1 MKPRTSSLHGTDGYD
16 HSLNEYADAALLV
29 LVQSCNHCPY
39 VQAWEDRLI
48 AIANDFANK
57 GVCVVAIN
65 SNDVSRYPEDSFE
78 AMKARAKERGFSFD
92 YLFDEGQSLARALGA
107 ESTPE
112 VFLFDA
118 ERKLRYHGAVDN
130 SRDENAVTR
139 SYLREAIDALM
150 AGEDPPVTETDAP
163 GFSVN
168 GRHDPP
174 RTSQNPQALAGL
186 T

>member
-1 MKPRTSSLHGTDGYD
+1 MKMEIGSEAPHFELPGVDGYG
-16 HSLNEYADAALLV
+16 HSLDEYADATLLV

-48 AIANDFANK
+48 AIANDFAYE
-57 GVCVVAIN
+57 GVRVVAIN

-78 AMKARAKERGFSFD
+78 QMRARAKERGFSFD
-92 YLFDEGQSLARALGA
+92 YLFDEDQSLARALGA

-118 ERKLRYHGAVDN
+118 QRKLRYHGAIDN

-150 AGEDPPVTETDAP
+150 AGEEPPTAETGAP
-163 GFSVN
+163 GCSVKW
-168 GRHDPP
+168 
-174 RTSQNPQALAGL
+174 TA
-186 T
+186 